1 MSKARELAE
10 LGAVYDSGA
19 LSNRNIIIN
28 GAMRV
33 AQRGTSF
40 SGSTGVVQLVDRWH
54 TPIGTSFNLDTT
66 ITQSTT
72 VPTGEGFMNSLKVEA
87 DSVVTP
93 SGGENGG
100 IGTKFEGND
109 LKHLA
114 YGSSSAKSVTLSFWV
129 RSNKTG
135 IYCCQLQVNQ
145 GSGNSDQY
153 GQVKEYTISSANTW
167 EKKTLTFSGLTAQAI
182 TSTTTDGLRVLWWL
196 ACGSSDH
203 VAADTWIATAN
214 YGATSNQVNF
224 MDSASNEWYL
234 TGCQLEVGTE
244 ATPFEHRSFGDEFQS
259 CQRYFSKSYRYDKYA
274 GDTSSL
280 GWVQTEFHENNQ
292 GAGYR
297 EYYAFPF
304 AVRMRATPTITIY
317 DTAGNAGKCNYYI
330 SVGSGNTNKVLNVS
344 STNERTFGGYSDRA
358 TSIGGWA
365 CHYTADAEL

>member
-19 LSNRNIIIN
+19 LSNRNVIIN
-28 GAMRV
+28 GAMKV
-33 AQRGTSF
+33 AQRGTS
-40 SGSTGVVQLVDRWH
+40 STGLGASDGYFTCDRWNMGLSTSGRLTMTQESDGPDGFANSIKLACTTADTSIGSSELGILRQMFEGQDLQRFAKGTTGAKEFTVSFYVKGNAAATYTAELYDSDNTRQISKTFSVTTDWTRVVLTYPADTTGAFGDDANLSLYLQIWLH
-54 TPIGTSFNLDTT
+54 AGSDFTSGTLNSSSWASVTTANRISSSGTSFFDSTSRT
-66 ITQSTT
+66 FFITG
-72 VPTGEGFMNSLKVEA
+72 V
-87 DSVVTP
+87 
-93 SGGENGG
+93 
-100 IGTKFEGND
+100 
-109 LKHLA
+109 
-114 YGSSSAKSVTLSFWV
+114 
-129 RSNKTG
+129 
-135 IYCCQLQVNQ
+135 
-145 GSGNSDQY
+145 
-153 GQVKEYTISSANTW
+153 
-167 EKKTLTFSGLTAQAI
+167 
-182 TSTTTDGLRVLWWL
+182 
-196 ACGSSDH
+196 
-203 VAADTWIATAN
+203 
-214 YGATSNQVNF
+214 
-224 MDSASNEWYL
+224 
-234 TGCQLEVGTE
+234 QLEAGSE
-244 ATPFEHRSFGDEFQS
+244 ATPFEHRSFGQELQS

-317 DTAGNAGKCNYYI
+317 DTAGNAGKCNYYL